1 MKLRRAALV
10 WDLEA
15 APWAPIMLGFLE
27 GLTAQGVQVVVAP
40 ASSDWCT
47 AEQVRVQDVDAVIVG
62 LHHKLRPIVP
72 AMVDQIGRDRAWV
85 ALCFDDPYDMATTL
99 ELGRFFDLML
109 TPEACAVDTYERRGW
124 RADVLAPTVYTEWH
138 HPPTAAVEHVHD
150 VLHVGGNQWKPRREW
165 LPKLATS
172 LQAVGRQLTQATGGR
187 HGWLAGRQLTHE
199 LHRARLTIDL
209 PRDEWF
215 SSNPHAVPCTYTGP
229 RVHLAA
235 ACGVPCL
242 CINPRG
248 DLATT
253 YPAAPTALLEDGV
266 GRVLQL
272 LEQPD
277 ELRAIAAA
285 NLAQFQRAHAPE
297 IRARQLIDLVERH
310 CLGERTRIG

>member
-1 MKLRRAALV
+1 MRLRRVALV

-15 APWAPIMLGFLE
+15 APWAPIMLGFVE
-27 GLTAQGVQVVVAP
+27 GLRAHGVAVHVAP
-40 ASSDWCT
+40 SAPDWCS
-47 AEQVRVQDVDAVIVG
+47 AENLRQLDVDAVIVG
-62 LHHKLRPIVP
+62 VHQKLTQHVP
-72 AMVDQIGRDRAWV
+72 LLVDAIGRACAWV

-99 ELGRFFDLML
+99 ELGRFFDLLL

-124 RADVLAPTVYTEWH
+124 RADVIAPTVCSSWH
-138 HPPTAAVEHVHD
+138 HPPTAAVDQVHD

-165 LPKLATS
+165 LPQLAKS

-187 HGWLAGRQLTHE
+187 LGWLAGRRLTQE

-215 SSNPHAVPCTYTGP
+215 NTNPHAVPCTYTGP

-248 DLATT
+248 DLAMT
-253 YPAAPTALLEDGV
+253 YPDAPTATLEDGI

-277 ELRAIAAA
+277 QLRAIAAA
-285 NLAQFQRAHAPE
+285 NLAQFQRAHAPA
-297 IRARQLIDLVERH
+297 IRARQLIDLVELH